1 MTSFP
6 TNHRDFYQIKM
17 ADKPDNFLKDLI
29 SSAIKEVESKRKS
42 FESTQITK
50 ESFLASLPDDSFYYL
65 KAISGNGEKFK
76 VHFLTE
82 DITKE
87 NLEQWISEYEV
98 RNSISVKLK
107 TKKAPTSGYVLQNY
121 YRCQHNTR
129 NWSPSKDPQ
138 QKLYLNPS
146 ARVKNTNC
154 PFQMIVKIDS
164 EGCCSVDIEW
174 DHNHSLETLETSNF
188 RDLSPECPERV
199 LKLFESG
206 HTPATARQ

>member
-1 MTSFP
+1 MG
-6 TNHRDFYQIKM
+6 
-17 ADKPDNFLKDLI
+17 KPIYFGESLPLLR
-29 SSAIKEVESKRKS
+29 KEAWLPKSKS
-42 FESTQITK
+42 FGAVYQHITGK
-50 ESFLASLPDDSFYYL
+50 TFNAHDALADTLALQEILTDDRKWRYN
-65 KAISGNGEKFK
+65 K
-76 VHFLTE
+76 

-87 NLEQWISEYEV
+87 NLEQWIFEHEV
-98 RNSISVKLK
+98 INSISVK

-129 NWSPSKDPQ
+129 NWSPIKDPQ

-174 DHNHSLETLETSNF
+174 DHNHLLETLESSFF
-188 RDLSPECPERV
+188 RDLSPQCTEMV

-206 HTPATARQ
+206 HALFRDLLCASPQAIMYA

>member
-17 ADKPDNFLKDLI
+17 ADKPDKFLKDLI
-29 SSAIKEVESKRKS
+29 SSAIKEVESKSKS
-42 FESTQITK
+42 FESTEITK

-98 RNSISVKLK
+98 INSISVKLK
-107 TKKAPTSGYVLQNY
+107 GNSGIKTNLFRIVV
-121 YRCQHNTR
+121 
-129 NWSPSKDPQ
+129 
-138 QKLYLNPS
+138 LYLN
-146 ARVKNTNC
+146 
-154 PFQMIVKIDS
+154 FQFLI
-164 EGCCSVDIEW
+164 
-174 DHNHSLETLETSNF
+174 NF
-188 RDLSPECPERV
+188 LTVLLPLS
-199 LKLFESG
+199 KSF
-206 HTPATARQ
+206 T

>member
-1 MTSFP
+1 MPFLRTVVAIWNGRCHFSERSLPLKTVDAISHDGRCHRKGRCQEGTDISDSLRRHAWQSEQCVTSFP

-17 ADKPDNFLKDLI
+17 ADKPNNFLKDLI

-98 RNSISVKLK
+98 INSISVKWWC
-107 TKKAPTSGYVLQNY
+107 T
-121 YRCQHNTR
+121 C
-129 NWSPSKDPQ
+129 
-138 QKLYLNPS
+138 
-146 ARVKNTNC
+146 ARTYG
-154 PFQMIVKIDS
+154 FFH
-164 EGCCSVDIEW
+164 G
-174 DHNHSLETLETSNF
+174 F
-188 RDLSPECPERV
+188 R
-199 LKLFESG
+199 
-206 HTPATARQ
+206 

>member
-1 MTSFP
+1 
-6 TNHRDFYQIKM
+6 M
-17 ADKPDNFLKDLI
+17 AHKPDNFLKDLI
-29 SSAIKEVESKRKS
+29 SSAIKEVESKSKS
-42 FESTQITK
+42 FESTEITK

-98 RNSISVKLK
+98 INSISVKLK

-164 EGCCSVDIEW
+164 EGCGSVDIEW
-174 DHNHSLETLETSNF
+174 EHNHSLETL
-188 RDLSPECPERV
+188 
-199 LKLFESG
+199 
-206 HTPATARQ
+206 

>member
-1 MTSFP
+1 MQISLPGPDFEWKGVLLRLALGLWLSKSW
-6 TNHRDFYQIKM
+6 NNVSSCSRDFFISSFM
-17 ADKPDNFLKDLI
+17 NDISSLVGSFWTASLTRVNTSVVAESSLFLDNCLLFVFIRTNSSFSLTLSSDLI

-98 RNSISVKLK
+98 INSISVKWWC
-107 TKKAPTSGYVLQNY
+107 T
-121 YRCQHNTR
+121 C
-129 NWSPSKDPQ
+129 
-138 QKLYLNPS
+138 
-146 ARVKNTNC
+146 ARTYG
-154 PFQMIVKIDS
+154 FFH
-164 EGCCSVDIEW
+164 G
-174 DHNHSLETLETSNF
+174 F
-188 RDLSPECPERV
+188 R
-199 LKLFESG
+199 
-206 HTPATARQ
+206 